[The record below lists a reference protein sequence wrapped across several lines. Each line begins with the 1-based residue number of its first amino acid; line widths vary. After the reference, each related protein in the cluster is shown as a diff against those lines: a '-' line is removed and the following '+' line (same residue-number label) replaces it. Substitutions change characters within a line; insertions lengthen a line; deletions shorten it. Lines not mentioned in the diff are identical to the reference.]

1 MTSFLSFMVVT
12 VPRPTRGSAKS
23 GADYVG
29 QSAFPRDCR
38 TGGRYASVVRCM
50 ASPGTTRSLT
60 LLVAASAALKIWS
73 SLREPLG
80 PFHSS
85 VHVGG
90 CAASGGR
97 SCTLPGVTCAP
108 VLLTSGADSHSPA
121 RRVRMQWSIWC
132 CRHKSKMHPR
142 GLEPPARRRA
152 FPERC
157 KRAPTALR
165 RSFTGSCWP
174 WRLLSVTTFRADV
187 VPPYVG
193 SPNVQTRVAGLA
205 KLPICASASVSGCSS
220 ARWRVGGAPSR
231 PSSSSSC
238 SSACPFSAARS
249 QASEG

>member
-90 CAASGGR
+90 CAASGGPLAINGR
-97 SCTLPGVTCAP
+97 SGGARTRTSIAHRRTTGDHEELRVSRSGFPTIRSPVDGSRCIRVTAYRKLGYQTGRC
-108 VLLTSGADSHSPA
+108 
-121 RRVRMQWSIWC
+121 RM
-132 CRHKSKMHPR
+132 
-142 GLEPPARRRA
+142 
-152 FPERC
+152 
-157 KRAPTALR
+157 
-165 RSFTGSCWP
+165 TGKAV
-174 WRLLSVTTFRADV
+174 RLLYLGPFPSAHL
-187 VPPYVG
+187 
-193 SPNVQTRVAGLA
+193 LA
-205 KLPICASASVSGCSS
+205 LSFFSRCSS
-220 ARWRVGGAPSR
+220 RSPRSPPRCFVGCGCLSVLHHGA
-231 PSSSSSC
+231 
-238 SSACPFSAARS
+238 
-249 QASEG
+249 